1 MLDDVDK
8 KILLLLQE
16 NCTMSNSDIAKQLQM
31 APSGIFERIRKLEKR
46 GIILGYE
53 ARVNTRAAGFGL
65 LAFMYVKST
74 DRAGEMKNAKALSK
88 IPEVLEVHH
97 IAGEDCY
104 LLKIRARDTD
114 DLARILRESIGS
126 IKTILSTKTTI
137 VFETIKET
145 AKLPL
150 QKDDTLS

>member
-8 KILLLLQE
+8 KILSLLQE
-16 NCTMSNSDIAKQLQM
+16 NSAMSNADIGRQLNM

-46 GIILGYE
+46 GIITGYE

-74 DRAGEMKNAKALSK
+74 DRAGELKNAKLLCR

-104 LLKIRARDTD
+104 LIKIRARDTD
-114 DLARILRESIGS
+114 NLARILREKIGS

-150 QKDDTLS
+150 NEES